1 MSARVNHRATSLFV
15 IAAIAATAVLNVHA
29 QRRGGT
35 GGRGGPQADNA
46 PVWKTV
52 VGSGGS
58 FGVLFDTLPK
68 PIGTIRP
75 RGLYVVSFRP
85 RDRSWK
91 ASGPMNPDGY
101 QVDIVYPGSAICD
114 PANSVLCIW
123 GAAFEFND
131 AGEVRQ
137 SSTGPRIG
145 RLQPLTLRDRI
156 MAGEVVGVLLDGLTS
171 NIGTINGGGQY
182 SVTFKPVE
190 RAWQAS
196 GPVFPTGFQTH
207 VDPVTTALCD
217 PGEYALCI
225 WGAAFRF
232 DEEGQ
237 VTTDQRGRVGR
248 ILR

>member
-1 MSARVNHRATSLFV
+1 MSARVNHKATTLFV
-15 IAAIAATAVLNVHA
+15 ITAIAATTTLNVHA
-29 QRRGGT
+29 QRRSGPA
-35 GGRGGPQADNA
+35 GGPHADAA

-75 RGLYVVSFRP
+75 RGLYVVSFKP
-85 RDRSWK
+85 SDRSWK
-91 ASGPMNPDGY
+91 ASGPINPDGY
-101 QVDIVYPGSAICD
+101 QIDVLYPGSAICD
-114 PANSVLCIW
+114 PAESVLCIW

-145 RLQPLTLRDRI
+145 RLQTLTLRDRI
-156 MAGEVVGVLLDGLTS
+156 MAGEAVGVLLDGLTS
-171 NIGTINGGGQY
+171 NIGTISGGGQY
-182 SVTFKPVE
+182 SVTFKPAE

-207 VDPVTTALCD
+207 LGPVTTALCD

-237 VTTDQRGRVGR
+237 VTDQRGRVGR